1 MQFSMAETK
10 TVCSM
15 DKVLT
20 QTLANPP
27 SAKSQSSVLTTTG
40 LSTEQIFIA
49 AVRNGHCSK
58 GKGFVAASWGGGALE
73 GSLWSLCMN

>member
-1 MQFSMAETK
+1 
-10 TVCSM
+10 M

-20 QTLANPP
+20 QTLTNPP
-27 SAKSQSSVLTTTG
+27 SAKSQSGVLATMG

-49 AVRNGHCSK
+49 AVRNGRCSK
-58 GKGFVAASWGGGALE
+58 GKGFMAASSGEKALE